1 MAQRH
6 YGLSATIEKNRQV
19 CQRPSPGQ
27 NSSGRASG
35 PAKGDVMQ
43 IDITRFG
50 NLVVFDEQNHPVE
63 LGSLWQ
69 DKPAVIVFVRHFG

>member
-1 MAQRH
+1 MPK
-6 YGLSATIEKNRQV
+6 ATSWAEQQWPGREHRQKNGG
-19 CQRPSPGQ
+19 S
-27 NSSGRASG
+27 
-35 PAKGDVMQ
+35 MQ

>member
-1 MAQRH
+1 
-6 YGLSATIEKNRQV
+6 
-19 CQRPSPGQ
+19 
-27 NSSGRASG
+27 
-35 PAKGDVMQ
+35 MQ

>member
-1 MAQRH
+1 MVFLQQQRKTGRYVEGH
-6 YGLSATIEKNRQV
+6 LLSSAAVARARTSAKNGG
-19 CQRPSPGQ
+19 S
-27 NSSGRASG
+27 
-35 PAKGDVMQ
+35 MQ